1 MKIEEICIEGTVI
14 KFFDDYIEDE
24 ENVLRDVEVV
34 LQREIAKY
42 EEDIYNVN
50 DENNCTHSCN
60 LSQSQL

>member
-1 MKIEEICIEGTVI
+1 MKIEEISIEGTVI

-24 ENVLRDVEVV
+24 EAVLRDVEVV

-42 EEDIYNVN
+42 EEDICNVN